1 MKNKE
6 EPVPEIYTGSKI
18 ITLRG
23 KEVILDN
30 DLADCYRVETKRLNE
45 QVRRNINRFPPQFM
59 FQFISVH

>member
-30 DLADCYRVETKRLNE
+30 DLQIAIVLKLKDLMNK
-45 QVRRNINRFPPQFM
+45 
-59 FQFISVH
+59 